1 MKCLLLNSS
10 YEGMAFISETRAL
23 KLYFNDKVDVIS
35 TWDEKIYW
43 SSGSMK
49 LPAIIKL
56 KYYVKY
62 VPRRSAF
69 NRLAVFRRDMY
80 SCSYCGKAL
89 HQELLTIDHIIPKS
103 RGGSTTWLNTV
114 SCCGPCNLL
123 KSNKTPEE
131 AKMKLLIKPKI
142 PEIKLKHFLVGITE
156 RHPDWENY
164 LK

>member
-10 YEGMAFISETRAL
+10 YEGMAFVSETKAL
-23 KLYFNDKVDVIS
+23 KLYFNDKVDVVS
-35 TWDEKIYW
+35 SWDEKISW

-69 NRLAVFRRDMY
+69 NRLAVFRRDQY
-80 SCSYCGKAL
+80 VCQYCARAL
-89 HQELLTIDHIIPKS
+89 HQDLLTIDHIIPKS

-114 SCCGPCNLL
+114 SSCSPCNLL
-123 KSNKTPEE
+123 KSNKTPDE
-131 AKMKLLIKPKI
+131 AKMKLLHKPTI
-142 PEIKLKHFLVGITE
+142 PEIKLKNFLINITE
-156 RHPDWENY
+156 RHPDWEIY